1 MNEQGLEK
9 QTEPTVPLKYIR
21 VFDIE
26 QANRRY
32 REEDYKV
39 HSVITTI
46 RQEDLSS
53 RIMTDISY
61 LMSLSSEKT
70 YDNITNLIDITPDQV
85 DAYLADGWIVA
96 DSWSKLVRMVK
107 KRVEANAE
115 GGEPDTIPVEGNGF
129 GEEPCRQR

>member
-1 MNEQGLEK
+1 MTGQVK
-9 QTEPTVPLKYIR
+9 QTEPTAPLKYIR

-46 RQEDLSS
+46 RQEDLSG